1 MSRAAYHGGVA
12 ETWRAAEKAHR
23 RARYLDAAGH
33 LFAARGYRAVSIDDL
48 GAAVG
53 VSGPALYKHFASKE
67 AMLIELLVGAS
78 ERLVQGYES
87 TVAAGGE
94 SAQTLR
100 DLIAFHLD
108 FALAERDI
116 IRIQDRELATLPDE
130 ANRRVRSLQRRYV
143 DGWKE
148 IVTRIRPDIS
158 ATTLEVRMHAV
169 FGILN
174 STPRTAGDE
183 PVAEMREELAEMA
196 FAALTRERGSV
207 GSPRGC

>member
-1 MSRAAYHGGVA
+1 MSRVAYHGCVA

-67 AMLIELLVGAS
+67 AMLIELLLGAS

-87 TVAAGGE
+87 TVAASGE

-116 IRIQDRELATLPDE
+116 IRIQDRELANLPDE

-143 DGWKE
+143 DGWKGV
-148 IVTRIRPDIS
+148 VTRIRPDIS

>member
-67 AMLIELLVGAS
+67 AMLIELLLGAS

-87 TVAAGGE
+87 TVAASGE

-116 IRIQDRELATLPDE
+116 IRIQDRELANLPDE

-143 DGWKE
+143 DGWKGV
-148 IVTRIRPDIS
+148 VTRIRPDIS